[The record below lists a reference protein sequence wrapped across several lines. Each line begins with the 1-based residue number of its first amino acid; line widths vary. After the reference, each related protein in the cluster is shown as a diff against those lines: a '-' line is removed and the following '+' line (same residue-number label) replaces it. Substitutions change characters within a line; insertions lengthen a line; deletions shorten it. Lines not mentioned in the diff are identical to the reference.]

1 MKLLVLTQKISKNDP
16 TLGFF
21 VRWLAKFSPSFE
33 KISVICLEK
42 KDFDLPKNISIYS
55 LGKESG
61 TSKIKYIY
69 NFYRY
74 LWDLR
79 GKYDAVFVHMNEEYV
94 LLGGLFWKLSGKKV
108 FLWRNHPKGSF
119 WTRIAVSFCKKV
131 FCTSKDSFTA
141 KFKKTVLMPVGVD
154 TEMFR
159 EDKNISRNKN
169 SVCMVGR
176 IAPIKKI
183 EVCLQAISILIGR
196 GVQISLSVLGPCAEK
211 DLQYLG
217 MLKSFVL
224 ENNLSPYV
232 KFFDAVS
239 PADLPN
245 IYNSHEILVNLTETG
260 SFDKTIVEAVSC
272 GEVPLVS
279 NQSLKILLPGGCVIN
294 RKSDD
299 IASAIQKMC
308 QPQNRINIQ
317 EKLGEFVK
325 TQSLDAL
332 MKALDK
338 EMTADIKNK

>member
-1 MKLLVLTQKISKNDP
+1 
-16 TLGFF
+16 
-21 VRWLAKFSPSFE
+21 
-33 KISVICLEK
+33 
-42 KDFDLPKNISIYS
+42 
-55 LGKESG
+55 
-61 TSKIKYIY
+61 
-69 NFYRY
+69 
-74 LWDLR
+74 
-79 GKYDAVFVHMNEEYV
+79 
-94 LLGGLFWKLSGKKV
+94 
-108 FLWRNHPKGSF
+108 
-119 WTRIAVSFCKKV
+119 
-131 FCTSKDSFTA
+131 
-141 KFKKTVLMPVGVD
+141 
-154 TEMFR
+154 
-159 EDKNISRNKN
+159 
-169 SVCMVGR
+169 MVGR